1 MAIRIRNV
9 GQKSLLRVYDMTFNT
24 SGLSSVGGVLNVG
37 VVPIACRL
45 KDLFAGT
52 TASAI
57 PYVITV
63 KVNNVDISNAF
74 SVPALAASGGAQ
86 RVAAPASPKLITAGS
101 LISFITTSTAATAMI
116 VGTVRFE
123 VDKSEK

>member
-1 MAIRIRNV
+1 MSIRIRNV
-9 GQKSLLRVYDMTFNT
+9 DGKSLLKTLDIRFDT

-37 VVPIACRL
+37 VVPVACRL

-74 SVPALAASGGAQ
+74 SVPALALSGGAQ
-86 RVAAPASPKLITAGS
+86 KVLASPSPKFITAGS
-101 LISFITTSTAATAMI
+101 LISFVTTSTAATAQI
-116 VGTVRFE
+116 VGVVRFN
-123 VDKSEK
+123 VDKGEK